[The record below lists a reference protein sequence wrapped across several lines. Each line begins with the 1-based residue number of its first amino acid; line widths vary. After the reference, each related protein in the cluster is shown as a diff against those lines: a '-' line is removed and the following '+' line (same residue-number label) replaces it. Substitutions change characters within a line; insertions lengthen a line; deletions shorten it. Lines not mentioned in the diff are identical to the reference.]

1 MRSGRQMW
9 ESGIGRKRVEE
20 RGLTRGVVDEDDEE
34 VMFEVRRGEGGGGGE
49 KRLSDDVSGE
59 GWLYMKRGRRDTEE
73 RGGFWFC

>member
-34 VMFEVRRGEGGGGGE
+34 VMFEVRRGEGGVRIVRVTLFREKGG
-49 KRLSDDVSGE
+49 
-59 GWLYMKRGRRDTEE
+59 
-73 RGGFWFC
+73 CI